1 MPGVAWFDFFGD
13 RPAVADLPFCVA
25 QRLGCSLLTGV
36 GYHGWTLDYSQIN
49 LTANQL
55 KVNRLGRHL
64 GFTVWDPRLWSVML
78 ILQNSANTI
87 SHYCTLGIG
96 LYPRPYL
103 F

>member
-1 MPGVAWFDFFGD
+1 VPGVAWFVFFDD

-87 SHYCTLGIG
+87 SQY
-96 LYPRPYL
+96 
-103 F
+103 

>member
-1 MPGVAWFDFFGD
+1 M
-13 RPAVADLPFCVA
+13 PFCVA

-87 SHYCTLGIG
+87 SHY
-96 LYPRPYL
+96 
-103 F
+103 